1 MAACIQEGPVSK
13 LPSLIAG
20 AKKLSPEIGATVSR
34 LLDRNARSR
43 LTASDLLRSFSV
55 HPSIPLSV
63 CLYVFIL
70 RTRMIA
76 SHDCVILLH
85 TEQYLYYLT
94 NNTDHLLLA
103 AAFLV

>member
-1 MAACIQEGPVSK
+1 MAACIQEGPGSK

-55 HPSIPLSV
+55 HPSIPLSG
-63 CLYVFIL
+63 CLYVFVFKNSYDRL
-70 RTRMIA
+70 
-76 SHDCVILLH
+76 S
-85 TEQYLYYLT
+85 
-94 NNTDHLLLA
+94 
-103 AAFLV
+103 